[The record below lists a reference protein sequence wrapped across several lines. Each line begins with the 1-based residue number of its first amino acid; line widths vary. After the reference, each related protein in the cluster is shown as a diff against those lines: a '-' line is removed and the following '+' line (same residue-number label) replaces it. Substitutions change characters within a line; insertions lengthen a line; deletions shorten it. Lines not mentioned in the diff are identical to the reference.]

1 MMFLQPLLLAAL
13 PLLALPIVIHLINQR
28 RYQTMPWGAM
38 MFLLAANRMS
48 RGYARIRQWL
58 ILLFRALVIAALIFA
73 ISRPLASGWMG
84 GVVGGAA
91 DTTIV
96 LLDRSPSM
104 QQRSGGS
111 NVSKLETGTA
121 QLARSLAALGESRYV
136 LVESTT
142 NVARELDSIEAL
154 ASLPQAGP
162 TDAAADLP
170 AMLLAALDY
179 IRANKAG
186 RTDIWICSDL
196 RENDWHSSDARW
208 QSLREAFAGLGQR
221 VRFHLLAY
229 PERAPENR
237 AVRVTSVRREQT
249 ETGAV
254 LRVSLR
260 LNRDAAAGAKQ
271 QVPIEFTIEGASSV
285 LSVEWEGPVF
295 ELKDHPIPLPSDLQ
309 RGRGRVSIPADA
321 NSADNDFYFVFDAP
335 PPQHTVIVS
344 DEPTATRPLELA
356 ARIAPA
362 PEVASTAEVVDRD
375 HLAAV
380 PWERV
385 ALLLWQ
391 GPLPKEK
398 EATVVQSFVA
408 AGGQVIFFPP
418 RSSGPETLFG
428 IGWQQWNQPREPL
441 TVSSWRGDA
450 DLLRNT
456 LSGQSLSVGQL
467 QISEYSGID
476 GEATVLATLESG
488 APLLLRVASPRGGV
502 YFWTTTPHAAHSS
515 LARNGVVLYVTLQ
528 RAAAAGAEALASVRQ
543 RIAGPLS
550 PAESEAGVES
560 VQTVEWTQLA
570 GPEGALSTE
579 YPFRAGVYGNTGT
592 QGHAGA
598 DTQNDRLWAVNRAV
612 AEDRGGVLSDEKLAT
627 LFSGLAFQRVD
638 DRAGNLQSLVQEVW
652 RLFLITMIAAMVI
665 EAALCLPSRSQSGGS
680 IA

>member
-1 MMFLQPLLLAAL
+1 MIFLQPLLLAAL

-73 ISRPLASGWMG
+73 ISRPLASGWIG
-84 GVVGGAA
+84 GAVGGAA

-104 QQRSGGS
+104 QQRSDGS
-111 NVSKLETGTA
+111 TVSKLETGTA

-136 LVESTT
+136 LIESTT
-142 NVARELDSIEAL
+142 NEARELDSLAAL
-154 ASLPQAGP
+154 TSLPQTGP

-170 AMLLAALDY
+170 AMLLSALDY

-196 RENDWHSSDARW
+196 RENDWNSTDARW

-229 PERAPENR
+229 PVRAPENR
-237 AVRVTSVRREQT
+237 AVRVTSVHREQA
-249 ETGAV
+249 EEGAV
-254 LRVSLR
+254 LRVSLQ
-260 LNRDAAAGAKQ
+260 LTRDAAAGAKQ
-271 QVPIEFTIEGASSV
+271 QVPIEFEIAGARSV
-285 LSVEWEGPVF
+285 LSADWEGPVF
-295 ELKDHPIPLPSDLQ
+295 ELKDHPIPLPADLT

-321 NSADNDFYFVFDAP
+321 NPADNDFYFVFDAP
-335 PPQHTVIVS
+335 PPHHTLIVT
-344 DEPTATRPLELA
+344 DDPTATAPLELA

-362 PEVASTAEVVDRD
+362 PGISSTAEVVDRD

-380 PWERV
+380 AWERV

-391 GPLPKEK
+391 GPLPTEK
-398 EATVVQSFVA
+398 EAAMVTAFVA
-408 AGGQVIFFPP
+408 AGGQSIFFPP
-418 RSSGPETLFG
+418 RAAGPETLFG
-428 IGWQQWNQPREPL
+428 IRWQKWNQPTEPL

-467 QISEYSGID
+467 RISEYSGID
-476 GEATVLATLESG
+476 GEATSLATLENS
-488 APLLLRVASPRGGV
+488 APLLVRVATPRGGV
-502 YFWTTTPHAAHSS
+502 YFWTTTPHAEHST
-515 LARNGVVLYVTLQ
+515 LARNGIVLYVAVQ
-528 RAAAAGAEALASVRQ
+528 RAVAAGAEALASVRE

-550 PAESEAGVES
+550 SAESAEGLKTPEPI
-560 VQTVEWTQLA
+560 QTAEWTQLA
-570 GPEGALSTE
+570 GPGGALSTE
-579 YPFRAGVYGNTGT
+579 YPFRAGTYA
-592 QGHAGA
+592 Q
-598 DTQNDRLWAVNRAV
+598 DDQLWAVNRAV
-612 AEDRGGVLSDEKLAT
+612 AEDRAGVLSDEKLAA
-627 LFSGLAFQRVD
+627 LFGGLAFQRVD

-652 RLFLITMIAAMVI
+652 RLFLIAMMAAMVI
-665 EAALCLPSRSQSGGS
+665 EAALCLPSRSPTGGTV
-680 IA
+680 A